1 MTRVTLP
8 RLSRGL
14 QYMAAGAFFFALMSA
29 LVKITG
35 TRLPTMEIVLARS
48 LVVLVIAWVTLR
60 KLGVPV
66 RGQRRDLLLLRG
78 VFGFIALTSFYYA
91 VIRLPLADVTVIQ
104 YTNPV
109 FTALFAAVAIGEGLR
124 RRELGLAL
132 VAMTGVIV
140 MVRPAFLFG
149 GDLSAL
155 PPLPA
160 GVALV
165 GAIFSAAAYVTVRF
179 LGRGGG
185 DGMGHRE
192 HPVVIVWWFA
202 LVSTIGSAPFLA
214 LDFVL
219 PRGTD
224 WLLLLGVGVTTH
236 LGQLFLTLGLREERA
251 GKAMAVAYLQIVF
264 AGVWGLILFSEV
276 PDVWTGVGALVI
288 VLATWWVG
296 RERTRRR

>member
-1 MTRVTLP
+1 
-8 RLSRGL
+8 
-14 QYMAAGAFFFALMSA
+14 MAAGAFFFALMSA

-35 TRLPTMEIVLARS
+35 SRLPTMEIVLARS
-48 LVVLVIAWVTLR
+48 VVVLAIAWVMLR
-60 KLGVPV
+60 RAGVPV
-66 RGQRRDLLLLRG
+66 RGHRRGLLLLRG

-109 FTALFAAVAIGEGLR
+109 FTAIFAAVAIGEGLR
-124 RRELGLAL
+124 RREVGLAL

-140 MVRPAFLFG
+140 MVRPGFLMG
-149 GDLSAL
+149 GDPSGL
-155 PPLPA
+155 PLIPA

-165 GAIFSAAAYVTVRF
+165 GAVFSAAAYVTVRF
-179 LGRGGG
+179 LGRGGQDGSG
-185 DGMGHRE
+185 DRE

-202 LVSTIGSAPFLA
+202 LVSTVGSAPFVA
-214 LDFVL
+214 MDFVL

-251 GKAMAVAYLQIVF
+251 GRAMAVAYLQIVF
-264 AGVWGLILFSEV
+264 AGIWGLLFFSEL
-276 PDVWTGVGALVI
+276 PDLWTVVGALII
-288 VLATWWVG
+288 VLSTWWVG
-296 RERTRRR
+296 RERPARRGRPGPVLKSR

>member
-1 MTRVTLP
+1 MV
-8 RLSRGL
+8 
-14 QYMAAGAFFFALMSA
+14 AGAFFFALMSA
-29 LVKITG
+29 LVKMTG
-35 TRLPTMEIVLARS
+35 TRFPTMEIVLARS
-48 LVVLVIAWVTLR
+48 LVVLAIAWLTLR
-60 KLGVPV
+60 RLGVPV
-66 RGQRRDLLLLRG
+66 RGRRRGLLLLRG
-78 VFGFIALTSFYYA
+78 SLGFVALTSFYYA

-109 FTALFAAVAIGEGLR
+109 FTAIFAAVAIGEGLR
-124 RRELGLAL
+124 RREMALAL
-132 VAMTGVIV
+132 VAMTGVII

-155 PPLPA
+155 PALPA

-165 GAIFSAAAYVTVRF
+165 GAVFSAAASVTVRF

-185 DGMGHRE
+185 DGTGERE

-251 GKAMAVAYLQIVF
+251 GRAMAVAYLQIVF
-264 AGVWGLILFSEV
+264 AGFWGLLLFSEV

-288 VLATWWVG
+288 VLSTWWVG
-296 RERTRRR
+296 RERRARR